1 MTEATPGAFEQK
13 VARLENIVREL
24 ESGNVDLD
32 NAVRLFNE
40 GKKLARDCELLLKS
54 AQEQI
59 DRAMQAPPDA
69 DDEIPF

>member
-1 MTEATPGAFEQK
+1 MTEAAPGAFEQK

-40 GKKLARDCELLLKS
+40 GKKLARECELLLKS

-59 DRAMQAPPDA
+59 DRAMQAPPDS

>member
-1 MTEATPGAFEQK
+1 M
-13 VARLENIVREL
+13 REL

>member
-1 MTEATPGAFEQK
+1 MTEAAPGAFEQK

-32 NAVRLFNE
+32 NAVRLFTE
-40 GKKLARDCELLLKS
+40 GKKLARECELLLKS

-59 DRAMQAPPDA
+59 DRAMQAPPDS